1 MQAEYSTGTL
11 TGDNGGKHSLLDRV
25 DLYRIDACRRA
36 DEKRR
41 AEMGQFLTPIPV
53 AKRMARA
60 FETRSPSVRLIDAGA
75 GVGAL
80 SAAFVDEAIRWK
92 KAPEEITI
100 VAYELDPL
108 FASYLH
114 ETLALCQNVCKKH
127 GIRFCGEVIVED
139 FIAAGV
145 AMLQESLFSR
155 ESRSFNYAIL
165 NPPYRKINSTSE
177 TRHLLRQI
185 GIETSNLYTAFV
197 SLAAR
202 MLDKGG
208 EMVAITPRSFC
219 NGPYFKPFRKEFLEE
234 MTFRSVH
241 VFESRNSAF
250 RDDEVLQENIIF
262 QAVKGAP
269 KKKVT
274 VSSSHGAYEEDGT
287 RQVVEYNRF
296 VHVND
301 PDYFIHIVPDHL
313 GAAIADRMSGLT
325 TTLDELGIRV
335 STGRVVDFRARESL
349 RKQPGSDTA
358 PLIYPGHFYNGFI
371 KWPLEQSKKPNALAI
386 SSGTKDLLLPTGTYV
401 LVKRFS
407 AKEEPRRVVAAIYEA
422 SVAKQ
427 PVVAFENHL
436 NYFHKNGKELP
447 SKLARGLAAYLNST
461 LVDAYFRQFNG
472 HTQVNATDLR
482 SLRYPSL
489 IELESIGSRI
499 NGMFPQQQQLD
510 RIIEEELFTMA
521 KNSKTPDPIQAK
533 HRIDEALTVLKA
545 LGLPKAQQNDR
556 SALTLLALLDVQ
568 PIMGWADASAP
579 LRGITQMMEYF
590 AEHYGK
596 AYAPNSRET
605 VRRQTVHQF
614 MQAGLIIANPDRPE
628 RPINSG
634 KTVYQITPETLRL
647 LRSFGTKKWER
658 NLKDYLSNIETLTAL
673 YNRER
678 EMRKIPVTIVSED
691 QVKWLSPGGQNIL
704 IKEIVEEFCPR
715 FTPGGKI
722 IYIGDADSKFAIY
735 AEEAFADVG
744 ITFDEHGK
752 MPDIVV
758 HYTEKDWLVLIEAVT
773 SHGPVNAKR
782 HRELAELFSGS
793 NAGLVYVTA
802 FLTRKDM
809 GRYLGEISWETEVWV
824 AESPSHL
831 IHFNGERFLGPYE
844 A

>member
-1 MQAEYSTGTL
+1 
-11 TGDNGGKHSLLDRV
+11 
-25 DLYRIDACRRA
+25 
-36 DEKRR
+36 
-41 AEMGQFLTPIPV
+41 MGQFLTPIPV
-53 AKRMARA
+53 AKLMART
-60 FETRSPSVRLIDAGA
+60 FETRSASVRLIDAGA
-75 GVGAL
+75 GVGSL
-80 SAAFVDEAIRWK
+80 SAAFVNEAIAWK
-92 KAPEEITI
+92 KAPKEITI
-100 VAYELDPL
+100 TAYELDPL
-108 FASYLH
+108 FASYLR
-114 ETLALCQNVCKKH
+114 ETFAVCQSLCEEH
-127 GIRFCGEVIVED
+127 GIRFSGEVIAED

-145 AMLQESLFSR
+145 AMLQDNLFSR
-155 ESRSFNYAIL
+155 ESLSFNYAIL
-165 NPPYRKINSTSE
+165 NPPYRKINSDSE

-219 NGPYFKPFRKEFLEE
+219 NGPYFKPFRKEFLGE
-234 MTFRSVH
+234 MAFRSVH
-241 VFESRNSAF
+241 VFESRDSAF
-250 RDDEVLQENIIF
+250 RDDEVLQENIVF

-269 KKKVT
+269 KKKV
-274 VSSSHGAYEEDGT
+274 VISSSNGAHEEDGMQ
-287 RQVVEYNRF
+287 RVVDYNQF
-296 VHVND
+296 VYPND
-301 PDYFIHIVPDHL
+301 PDYFIHIVPDHM
-313 GAAIADRMSGLT
+313 GAAIADKMSGLT
-325 TTLDELGIRV
+325 TTLDELGIKV
-335 STGRVVDFRARESL
+335 STGRVVDFRAKEAL
-349 RKQPGSDTA
+349 RDQPSSDTA
-358 PLIYPGHFYNGFI
+358 PLIYPGHFSNGFI
-371 KWPLEQSKKPNALAI
+371 KWPLEKSKKPNALAI
-386 SSGTKDLLLPTGTYV
+386 SSDTKSLLLPTGTYV

-407 AKEEPRRVVAAIYEA
+407 AKEEPRRVVAAIYEP

-436 NYFHKNGKELP
+436 NYYHKDGKELP
-447 SKLARGLAAYLNST
+447 SNLARGLVTYLNST

-489 IELESIGSRI
+489 IELESIGSKI
-499 NGMFPQQQQLD
+499 NGVFPQQQQLD

-521 KNSKTPDPIQAK
+521 KNSKATDPIQAK
-533 HRIDEALTVLKA
+533 HKIDEALIVLKA

-556 SALTLLALLDVQ
+556 SALTLLALLDLQ
-568 PIMGWADASAP
+568 PAMSWDGASAP
-579 LRGITQMMEYF
+579 LRGITQMMDYF
-590 AEHYGK
+590 SKYYGK
-596 AYAPNSRET
+596 SYAPNSRET

-634 KTVYQITPETLRL
+634 KTVYQITTEALKL

-658 NLKDYLSNIETLTAL
+658 NLEAYLSEVETLTSL

-678 EMRKIPVTIVSED
+678 EMQRIPVTIVSED
-691 QVKWLSPGGQNIL
+691 QVKWLSPGGQNVL

-722 IYIGDADSKFAIY
+722 VYIGDADSKFAIY
-735 AEEAFADVG
+735 AEEVFTELGV
-744 ITFDEHGK
+744 TFDEHGK
-752 MPDIVV
+752 MPDVVV

-782 HRELAELFSGS
+782 HRELTELFSGS
-793 NAGLVYVTA
+793 TAGLVYVTA

-809 GRYLGEISWETEVWV
+809 GKYLGEISWETEVWV
-824 AESPSHL
+824 AEAPSHM